1 MIDLASRMHYFQLV
15 CHAIVSSFSSL
26 VTVLWYEHFDTFQKV
41 ELPAALSSEPK
52 GTASTTIAQSLTT
65 SSAVLADTK
74 TERKISESIDLTGS
88 GTPNVSILCYI
99 MYLH

>member
-1 MIDLASRMHYFQLV
+1 M
-15 CHAIVSSFSSL
+15 
-26 VTVLWYEHFDTFQKV
+26 TVLWYQHFDTFQKV